1 IHAAGVVHKD
11 INPRNIVYVPAS
23 RTAKLID
30 FDIAIRAR
38 AAGAAASA
46 PTELEGTLHYLAPE
60 QTGRLCRAV
69 DHRTDLYSLGITLY
83 ELFTGRRPFNGDD
96 ALSIVHAHL
105 AEQPGRLEDI
115 APEVPRVVADIVM
128 KLIAKAPE
136 QRYQSAGGLLAD
148 LERCRRELDELGR
161 VAPFAIG
168 RHAGALRLEFSDRL
182 YGRDAEVRI
191 LLEAFGRAARGA
203 VETVLVSGYSGIGK
217 SSLVREI
224 HGPVTARR
232 GYVVSGKFEQLN
244 HDAPYGALVA
254 ALAGLVAQILAEPVI
269 DRWRAAIA
277 AAVGVDASLVHS
289 VLPRSSACSAR
300 N

>member
-1 IHAAGVVHKD
+1 MPHEFPGFQVIERLYTSARSVVERAIRTADHAQVVVKQAAEGVITAEALRRAQHEHDLLSALRGAGIVDVHELLRDGGHVALVTEDCRDVLATAIAARRIPLGEALDAAIQLARSVARIHAAGVVHKD
-11 INPRNIVYVPAS
+11 INPRNIVYDPAS

-30 FDIAIRAR
+30 FDLAIRAR

-161 VAPFAIG
+161 VAPFA
-168 RHAGALRLEFSDRL
+168 
-182 YGRDAEVRI
+182 
-191 LLEAFGRAARGA
+191 
-203 VETVLVSGYSGIGK
+203 
-217 SSLVREI
+217 
-224 HGPVTARR
+224 
-232 GYVVSGKFEQLN
+232 
-244 HDAPYGALVA
+244 
-254 ALAGLVAQILAEPVI
+254 
-269 DRWRAAIA
+269 
-277 AAVGVDASLVHS
+277 
-289 VLPRSSACSAR
+289 
-300 N
+300 